1 MDPIVLDKTLT
12 NMVAFLLSWRLLTPV
27 HVSKS
32 MCLIQASCSNSYFQ
46 TAYIGGTPNMSQSTI
61 DYPKN
66 MWQNGFDNTSLFKSY
81 GLVGDGGV
89 VMGYSIDVLNCSA
102 GFIKLS
108 LT

>member
-32 MCLIQASCSNSYFQ
+32 MCLIQALCSNSYFQ
-46 TAYIGGTPNMSQSTI
+46 LLILGEPQICHKVPLITLTTCGKADLTTLPCSKVM
-61 DYPKN
+61 D
-66 MWQNGFDNTSLFKSY
+66 WWWW
-81 GLVGDGGV
+81 GGV

>member
-1 MDPIVLDKTLT
+1 MDSIVLDKTLT
-12 NMVAFLLSWRLLTPV
+12 NMVAILLSWRLLTPV

-32 MCLIQASCSNSYFQ
+32 MCLIQALCSNSYFQ
-46 TAYIGGTPNMSQSTI
+46 LLILGEPQICHKVPLITLTTCSKADLTTLPCSKVM
-61 DYPKN
+61 
-66 MWQNGFDNTSLFKSY
+66 
-81 GLVGDGGV
+81 DGEGV